1 MPEQEPRI
9 WRVRIWRERS
19 SIAGTGFVCKVPVG
33 TVDELAGA
41 LARATAQGVI
51 KRFQLSP
58 VPVRVMKG
66 WTKDDREALQRFEP
80 AFSDVLG

>member
-1 MPEQEPRI
+1 MSDTEPRI

-33 TVDELAGA
+33 TIDDLAVA
-41 LARATAQGVI
+41 LARATANGAI

-58 VPVRVMKG
+58 VPVRVLRG
-66 WTKDDREALQRFEP
+66 WTKDDREALQRFAP
-80 AFSDVLG
+80 AFEDVLS